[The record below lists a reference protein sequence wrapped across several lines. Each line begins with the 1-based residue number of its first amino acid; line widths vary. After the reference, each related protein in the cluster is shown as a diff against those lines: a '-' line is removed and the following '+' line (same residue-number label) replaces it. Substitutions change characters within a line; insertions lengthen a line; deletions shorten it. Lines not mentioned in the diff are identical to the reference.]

1 MLVLGEIRTCLLR
14 NSGTASQA
22 VVADLLRLSPGDL
35 VRLSERPLAHG
46 VSPEVINGVD
56 CRMPSASGTRIRG
69 IGTVAA
75 RGVVTGGRILQG
87 SVYARLERGRY
98 DRRLPWSHYLANPG
112 TIETLSRFNPRDVY
126 NGFLSTPPRDSTLD
140 LGAQC
145 ERLIGNVQKSPRI
158 DHVVPFK
165 SRRTRLCWAA
175 RTTDGP
181 ESPVGGEFVIADD
194 TLRTFGLILDNP
206 DTLHSVVEFCEDLA
220 LHDWI
225 LSTLLQLVE
234 RSNLGSNNGTDAL
247 SRVRP
252 AIDHLLHLWMPGAR
266 VAQSLQSLWESLER
280 RPGFTR
286 QWDATKTRIRD
297 QLAVHTLTM
306 LVQLHRIAP
315 EKLADLGGA
324 GGRSR

>member
-14 NSGTASQA
+14 SSGAANQT
-22 VVADLLRLSPGDL
+22 VVADLLQLLPGER
-35 VRLSERPLAHG
+35 VRLSERPLAHA
-46 VSPEVINGVD
+46 VSPELTIGVD
-56 CRMPSASGTRIRG
+56 CGMPAASGTRLRG

-75 RGVVTGGRILQG
+75 RGVITGGRILQG
-87 SVYARLERGRY
+87 SVYARLERGQF
-98 DRRLPWSHYLANPG
+98 DRRLPWSHYLARPG
-112 TIETLSRFNPRDVY
+112 TIETVSRFDPLDLV
-126 NGFLSTPPRDSTLD
+126 NGFLSTSPKDSTLD
-140 LGAQC
+140 LGALS
-145 ERLIGNVQKSPRI
+145 ERLIGNVQKNPLL
-158 DHVVPFK
+158 DQVVPFK

-175 RTTDGP
+175 RTTEDP

-194 TLRTFGLILDNP
+194 NLRTFGLILDKP
-206 DTLHSVVEFCEDLA
+206 DTLHSVVDFCEDLA

-225 LSTLLQLVE
+225 LTTLLQLVE

-266 VAQSLQSLWESLER
+266 VAQALQPLWDSLER

-286 QWDATKTRIRD
+286 QWQATIARIRD
-297 QLAVHTLTM
+297 QLAVHTLSM
-306 LVQLHRIAP
+306 LGQLHRLAP